1 MSPRVPG
8 IPRHLERAS
17 LQSIKNRNWV
27 IQAALFP
34 AGNGTIATM
43 LRKGWIERRGD
54 PAGLAQF
61 RITEAGKAALAAKIP
76 TSR

>member
-1 MSPRVPG
+1 MSPRVSG
-8 IPRHLERAS
+8 IPRHIERAS

-27 IQAALFP
+27 IQAALSP
-34 AGNGTIATM
+34 AGSGTIATM
-43 LRKGWIERRGD
+43 LRKGWIERRVD
-54 PAGLAQF
+54 PAGVAQF

>member
-1 MSPRVPG
+1 MSPRVSG

-27 IQAALFP
+27 IQAVLSP
-34 AGNGTIATM
+34 AGKGTIATM
-43 LRKGWIERRGD
+43 LRKGWIERRVD